1 MTNLEKTIKRQNY
14 LSYLEN
20 NFNDKLDVESY
31 SLDDYE
37 QDFAEEL
44 VEYFDINIDDD
55 DALSLAYEVS
65 NKHLHNLMRRDL
77 I

>member
-14 LSYLEN
+14 LAYLEN

-44 VEYFDINIDDD
+44 VEYFDIDIDDD
-55 DALSLAYEVS
+55 DALSLAYEIAS
-65 NKHLHNLMRRDL
+65 KHLHNLMRRDL